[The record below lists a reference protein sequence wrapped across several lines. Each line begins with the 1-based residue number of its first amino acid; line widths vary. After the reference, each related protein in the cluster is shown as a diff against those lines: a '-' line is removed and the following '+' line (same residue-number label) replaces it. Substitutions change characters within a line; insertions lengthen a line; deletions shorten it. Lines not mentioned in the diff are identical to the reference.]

1 MANGQMQFQVALVVS
16 SKLLKSVNQ
25 TLLSFIANFLMR
37 LNFIHEIIDWNTT
50 FFKNKST
57 HFICFIFRLLLMR
70 KRSKLFQI
78 IYLGGVVVISRNI
91 FKRVKK
97 QICIYEYL
105 KKIKKKQSFIA
116 QFYHKESKIDFL
128 FLFRILAI
136 CGDFF

>member
-1 MANGQMQFQVALVVS
+1 MANGQMQYQVALEVS

-50 FFKNKST
+50 FFKKST

-91 FKRVKK
+91 FKRVK
-97 QICIYEYL
+97 
-105 KKIKKKQSFIA
+105 
-116 QFYHKESKIDFL
+116 SKYVFMNI
-128 FLFRILAI
+128 
-136 CGDFF
+136 